1 MSLPV
6 QRKAIELLSEHHSL
20 FKVDV
25 ERCDQE
31 LKKAVGCGRF
41 LVIGGAGSIGRA
53 VVKELFK
60 RGPAA
65 LHVVDLSENNLV
77 ELVRDLRSSLGY
89 FNGDFRTLRWMRSR
103 LSLTRCFTPKG
114 HMTTC

>member
-65 LHVVDLSENNLV
+65 LHVVDLMKIIL
-77 ELVRDLRSSLGY
+77 
-89 FNGDFRTLRWMRSR
+89 
-103 LSLTRCFTPKG
+103 LSLFAIYEVRGIFQWRFPYLCAG
-114 HMTTC
+114 CGLACL